1 MAKLK
6 VAVISKDKIEYE
18 GEASALFVPTQ
29 TGIIEVLPNHT
40 QLISALKAGEI
51 IVITDTSLSSQDPKN
66 PSSDLRTGMKF
77 KVSGGVLE
85 VRPGSNVV
93 ILADL
98 IKE

>member
-51 IVITDTSLSSQDPKN
+51 IVCGSPTSADSQDPKN
-66 PSSDLRTGMKF
+66 MKF

-85 VRPGSNVV
+85 VRPGSNIV

>member
-66 PSSDLRTGMKF
+66 MKF

-85 VRPGSNVV
+85 VRPESKIV

>member
-1 MAKLK
+1 MSKLQ
-6 VAVISKDKIEYE
+6 VAIISKDKIEYE

-40 QLISALKAGEI
+40 QLISALKTGEI
-51 IVITDTSLSSQDPKN
+51 IVHGSQA
-66 PSSDLRTGMKF
+66 SSDTEMKF

-85 VRPGSNVV
+85 VRPESNVV